1 MRTRIT
7 LSCTECKQRNYNTTK
22 DKKTHPERLEM
33 KKYCRFCSVRTEFGK
48 IIWPGRDT
56 MVKQLIAVV
65 CVTVVAAL
73 LIAVIDF
80 GAQNLIDVLVKI
92 NA

>member
-1 MRTRIT
+1 MAA
-7 LSCTECKQRNYNTTK
+7 K
-22 DKKTHPERLEM
+22 DKEKA
-33 KKYCRFCSVRTEFGK
+33 KQSGIGGFFKGVRTEFGK

-65 CVTVVAAL
+65 CVTVVAGL

>member
-1 MRTRIT
+1 MAAK
-7 LSCTECKQRNYNTTK
+7 ENGKGKQSK
-22 DKKTHPERLEM
+22 LGAFFKG
-33 KKYCRFCSVRTEFGK
+33 VRTEFGK
-48 IIWPGRDT
+48 IIWPSRET

-65 CVTVVAAL
+65 CVTVVVGL

-92 NA
+92 NAA

>member
-1 MRTRIT
+1 MAAK
-7 LSCTECKQRNYNTTK
+7 EK
-22 DKKTHPERLEM
+22 DKAKQAGAGVFF
-33 KKYCRFCSVRTEFGK
+33 KGVRTEFGK

>member
-1 MRTRIT
+1 MAAK
-7 LSCTECKQRNYNTTK
+7 EKGKAKQSGIGAFFK
-22 DKKTHPERLEM
+22 G
-33 KKYCRFCSVRTEFGK
+33 VRTEFGK

-56 MVKQLIAVV
+56 LVKQLIAVV

-80 GAQNLIDVLVKI
+80 GAQNLIDALVKI

>member
-1 MRTRIT
+1 MTEKNRKNKEKEKPTLLRRT
-7 LSCTECKQRNYNTTK
+7 LSRAKNFFKGCAA
-22 DKKTHPERLEM
+22 
-33 KKYCRFCSVRTEFGK
+33 EFSK

-56 MVKQLIAVV
+56 MLRQFAAVV
-65 CVTVVAAL
+65 CVSVVAAV

-92 NA
+92 GAS

>member
-1 MRTRIT
+1 MAAN
-7 LSCTECKQRNYNTTK
+7 EKGKAKQSG
-22 DKKTHPERLEM
+22 LG
-33 KKYCRFCSVRTEFGK
+33 RFFKGVRTEFNK

-65 CVTVVAAL
+65 CVTVIAAL

-80 GAQNLIDVLVKI
+80 GAQNLIDLLVKI
-92 NA
+92 NAG

>member
-1 MRTRIT
+1 MAAK
-7 LSCTECKQRNYNTTK
+7 EKGKAKQEK
-22 DKKTHPERLEM
+22 QSKLGSFFKG
-33 KKYCRFCSVRTEFGK
+33 VRTEFGK
-48 IIWPGRDT
+48 IIWPSRET

-65 CVTVVAAL
+65 CATVVTAL

-92 NA
+92 NAA

>member
-1 MRTRIT
+1 MAAK
-7 LSCTECKQRNYNTTK
+7 EK
-22 DKKTHPERLEM
+22 DKAKQAGAGGFF
-33 KKYCRFCSVRTEFGK
+33 KGVRTEFGK

-65 CVTVVAAL
+65 CATTITAL
-73 LIAVIDF
+73 LIAVLDY
-80 GAQNLIDVLVKI
+80 GAQNLIDILVKI

>member
-1 MRTRIT
+1 MAAK
-7 LSCTECKQRNYNTTK
+7 EKGKAKQQK
-22 DKKTHPERLEM
+22 QSKLGSFFKG
-33 KKYCRFCSVRTEFGK
+33 VRTEFGK
-48 IIWPGRDT
+48 IIWPSRET

-65 CVTVVAAL
+65 CVTVVVGL

-92 NA
+92 NAA

>member
-1 MRTRIT
+1 MAAK
-7 LSCTECKQRNYNTTK
+7 EKGKAKQS
-22 DKKTHPERLEM
+22 KTGAFF
-33 KKYCRFCSVRTEFGK
+33 KGVRTEFGK
-48 IIWPGRDT
+48 IIWPSRET

-65 CVTVVAAL
+65 CATVVTAL

-92 NA
+92 NAA